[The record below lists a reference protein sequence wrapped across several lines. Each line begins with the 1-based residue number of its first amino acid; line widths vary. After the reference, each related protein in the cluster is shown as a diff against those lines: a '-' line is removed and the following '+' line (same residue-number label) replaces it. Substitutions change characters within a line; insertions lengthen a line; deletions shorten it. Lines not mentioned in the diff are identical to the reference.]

1 MLKWLKGVIS
11 DSAERKLEKLQPL
24 VNAINALEENLA
36 PLSDAELRAKTDQ
49 FRQRLADSET
59 LDDILPEAFAVVREM
74 ARRRLGERHFDV
86 QLLGGI
92 VLHQGKT
99 AEMKTGEGKTLVAT
113 LPLYLNGL
121 EGKGVHLVT
130 VNDYLAKRDTTWM
143 GSIYHNLGLSV
154 ACLQHDAAYIY
165 DPDFNAD
172 NPSLRHLRPVPRGE
186 AYLADI
192 TYGTNNEF
200 GFDYLRDN
208 MVVDLS
214 RAAQRPEHPHH
225 YAIVDEVDNILVD
238 EARTPLIISGP
249 AEETEEVYRMF
260 ARLVPRL
267 QPEADYTI
275 DHKMRSVALSEE
287 GVSKLEKWLNIK
299 NIYDADNYRLT
310 RFLEAALKAN
320 ALYQRDRD
328 YVVKDGEV
336 IIVDEF
342 TGRLMFGRRWSDGLH
357 QAVEAKEGVRV
368 QRESVTYATITLQ
381 NYFRLYEK
389 LAGMTGTAYTEK
401 EEFHT
406 IYGLD
411 VIPIPTNKPMIRQ
424 DNPDFI
430 YRTPEGKFRAVVK
443 EIEEMH
449 AIGRPVLV
457 GTVSIE
463 ISEHLADL
471 LKRRSQCRNQEC
483 SAYHSVC
490 PLKEPQVLNAKQ
502 HEREA
507 QIIGQAGR
515 FGAVTIATNMAGR
528 GVDIILGGNPGRLA
542 EELYRKQDIDPDT
555 APPEELERIRREA
568 RQMWQADHDKVVE
581 ASGLHVLGTER
592 HEARRIDNQ
601 LRGRSGRQ
609 GDPGSSRFFV
619 SFGDDVMRRFAP
631 DWVGGMMGRLG
642 MDEDTPLESGMA
654 SKAIESAQTK
664 VEGHNYDIRKHVVE
678 YDDVMNTQRDLIY
691 TERNKILEGAD
702 LKANIQEM
710 IAEEISGLVGDYLTD
725 HQEQERDLKGLLTE
739 MKAVMPLPPHFTQA
753 RFADLSPDAVAE
765 EFLAHA
771 WEEYEAKEQKIGAE
785 NMRTLERLVM
795 LGTIDRLWVGHLTAL
810 DEMRQGVGLAGYG
823 GQDPLVAFKREAHDM
838 WAQLMDHIRRN
849 ITRRIFHV
857 TLTPQ
862 AAPAPRQPAAAAAR
876 SGGRRRAG
884 AGRPEGGPPAAPRK
898 VGRNDPCP
906 CGSGRKYKKCCG
918 RAA

>member
-1 MLKWLKGVIS
+1 MLKWLKGVIGES
-11 DSAERKLEKLQPL
+11 SEKKLEKLQPL
-24 VNAINALEENLA
+24 VDRTNALEEEVA
-36 PLSDAELRAKTDQ
+36 PLSDAELRGKTDQ
-49 FRQRLADSET
+49 FRQRLADGET
-59 LDDILPEAFAVVREM
+59 LDDILPDAFAVVREM
-74 ARRRLGERHFDV
+74 AKRRLGERHFDV

-92 VLHQGKT
+92 VLHRGDC

-121 EGKGVHLVT
+121 EGKGAHLVT

-143 GSIYHNLGLSV
+143 GTIYHNLGLSV
-154 ACLQHDAAYIY
+154 ACLQHDSAYIY
-165 DPDFNAD
+165 DPGFNAD
-172 NPSLRHLRPVPRGE
+172 NPSLRHLRPVPRRE

-208 MVVDLS
+208 MVVDVS
-214 RAAQRPEHPHH
+214 RAVQRPEHPHN
-225 YAIVDEVDNILVD
+225 YAIVDEVDNILID

-267 QPEADYTI
+267 QLEVDYTI
-275 DHKMRSVALSEE
+275 DHKTRSVSLTEE
-287 GVSKLEKWLNIK
+287 GVAKLEKWMNIK
-299 NIYDADNYRLT
+299 NIYDPENYRLT
-310 RFLEAALKAN
+310 RFLEAALKAH
-320 ALYQRDRD
+320 ALYQRDHH

-336 IIVDEF
+336 VIVDEF

-389 LAGMTGTAYTEK
+389 LAGMTGTAYTER

-406 IYGLD
+406 IYRLD
-411 VIPIPTNKPMIRQ
+411 VIPIPTHRPMVRQ
-424 DNPDFI
+424 DNSDFI
-430 YRTPEGKFRAVVK
+430 YRTPEAKFRAVVK
-443 EIEEMH
+443 DIEEAH
-449 AIGRPVLV
+449 ATGRPVLV

-463 ISEHLADL
+463 ISEHVADL
-471 LKRRSQCRNQEC
+471 LKRRSQCSYSEC
-483 SAYHSVC
+483 GQYHDVC
-490 PLKEPQVLNAKQ
+490 PLKEPQVLNAKH

-507 QIIGQAGR
+507 QIIAQAGR
-515 FGAVTIATNMAGR
+515 SGAVTIATNMAGR
-528 GVDIILGGNPGRLA
+528 GVDIILGGNPGRLV
-542 EELYRKQDIDPDT
+542 EEIHRKKGIDPDT

-568 RQMWQADHDKVVE
+568 REMWQSDHDKVVE
-581 ASGLHVLGTER
+581 ADGLHIIGTER

-601 LRGRSGRQ
+601 LRGRAGRQ

-631 DWVGGMMGRLG
+631 EWVGGMMGRLG
-642 MDEDTPLESGMA
+642 MDEDMPLESRMA

-664 VEGHNYDIRKHVVE
+664 VEGHNFDIRKHVVE

-691 TERNKILEGAD
+691 TERQKILEGTA

-710 IAEEISGLVGDYLTD
+710 ITEEINEVVGSFVADQQ
-725 HQEQERDLKGLLTE
+725 QEERDIKGLLTE
-739 MKAVMPLPPHFTQA
+739 MKAIMPLPPHFTQA
-753 RFADLSPDAVAE
+753 HFADVPREAIVE
-765 EFLAHA
+765 ELLAHA
-771 WEEYEAKEQKIGAE
+771 QEEYEAKEQKTGPD

-810 DEMRQGVGLAGYG
+810 DEMRQGIGLAGYG
-823 GQDPLVAFKREAHDM
+823 GQDPLIAFKREAHDM
-838 WAQLMDHIRRN
+838 WEQLMTHIRRN
-849 ITRRIFHV
+849 IARRIYHV
-857 TLTPQ
+857 TLSPQ
-862 AAPAPRQPAAAAAR
+862 TAPAPRRPAAVAAQA
-876 SGGRRRAG
+876 GRRRAAA
-884 AGRPEGGPPAAPRK
+884 AGRPEGKPPAAPRK

-906 CGSGRKYKKCCG
+906 CGSGLKYKKCCG
-918 RAA
+918 RSV